1 MDGEVLEKSD
11 SHIGLLHRGSEKLIE
26 DKSYL
31 LGLPY
36 FDRMDYASVLAQ
48 EHAYCLAIENLLGT
62 INYQAEY
69 VQIRV
74 IFDELTRILNHL
86 MSVTTHSLDVGCMAS
101 VFWGFEEREKIME
114 FYERVSGARMHA
126 AFYRPND
133 ISINYI
139 TNNLIKD
146 ILIFSRNFLK
156 RISMIESKL
165 LMSSI

>member
-1 MDGEVLEKSD
+1 MSLKNNISNIKNFKKFNLNFGPQHPASHGVLRIILQMDGEIIEKAD

-36 FDRMDYASVLAQ
+36 FDRMDYIAVLAQ

-86 MSVTTHSLDVGCMAS
+86 MAVTTHSLDVGCMAA
-101 VFWGFEEREKIME
+101 VF
-114 FYERVSGARMHA
+114 
-126 AFYRPND
+126 
-133 ISINYI
+133 
-139 TNNLIKD
+139 
-146 ILIFSRNFLK
+146 
-156 RISMIESKL
+156 
-165 LMSSI
+165 

>member
-1 MDGEVLEKSD
+1 MDGEILEKID

-62 INYQAEY
+62 VNYQAEY

-74 IFDELTRILNHL
+74 IFDELTRLLNHL
-86 MSVTTHSLDVGCMAS
+86 MAVTTHSLDVGCMAS
-101 VFWGFEEREKIME
+101 VF
-114 FYERVSGARMHA
+114 
-126 AFYRPND
+126 
-133 ISINYI
+133 
-139 TNNLIKD
+139 
-146 ILIFSRNFLK
+146 
-156 RISMIESKL
+156 
-165 LMSSI
+165 